1 MAQQNLTLVINV
13 AAQECAK
20 KVQEVAEALKQMGG
34 NFDKVVIN
42 AREASEHFI
51 EYQEVIQSHEAPT
64 KAKKKKTDALKNF
77 LQGGY
82 F

>member
-1 MAQQNLTLVINV
+1 MTTHQKLTLEINV

-42 AREASEHFI
+42 AREAGQTLSANTRAVADNAR
-51 EYQEVIQSHEAPT
+51 EYGRRLCIS
-64 KAKKKKTDALKNF
+64 L
-77 LQGGY
+77 
-82 F
+82 